1 MSGPIA
7 MKEPEEIGIFSTAYC
22 FKQLEHRKQQS
33 ASSITISHDNNANN
47 ALGERFGAVYL
58 LVT

>member
-1 MSGPIA
+1 

-58 LVT
+58 LTK